1 MDVIFD
7 IDGTLADCEHRR
19 HFVTTRPKNWE
30 AFHLAADRDTVI
42 EPVAATMRLFL
53 RNASR
58 VVCCSGRMETYR
70 DITERWLLRNAL
82 HPHAIYMRAANDTRP
97 DDVIKEEL
105 LERILADGF
114 RPTLVFDDRQRVVD
128 MWRRRGLI
136 CAQVAEGN
144 F

>member
-7 IDGTLADCEHRR
+7 IDGTLADRTHRR
-19 HFVTTRPKNWE
+19 HFVTVKPANWN
-30 AFHLAADRDTVI
+30 AFRAAADRDTVI
-42 EPVAATMRLFL
+42 EPVAGVLRRLQAHARIIL
-53 RNASR
+53 
-58 VVCCSGRMETYR
+58 CTGRMEKER
-70 DITERWLLRNAL
+70 DLTEKWLLRNRIFFDRL
-82 HPHAIYMRAANDTRP
+82 FMRTTDDTRP

-105 LERILADGF
+105 LDQILAEGF
-114 RPTLVFDDRQRVVD
+114 NPKLVFDDRQRVVD